1 MNADELRAAVLRFH
15 LVHKMLAEGSPE
27 KHRLS
32 ILRTVRRNGV
42 RGAALIPGSS
52 LLVRVLSSGS
62 VELVS
67 IGDHTPVASWSSGT
81 SLLLPVALTIC
92 TSRQYGVMVLADVEY
107 GE

>member
-1 MNADELRAAVLRFH
+1 M
-15 LVHKMLAEGSPE
+15 
-27 KHRLS
+27 S

-67 IGDHTPVASWSSGT
+67 IEDYIPVASWSSGT
-81 SLLLPVALTIC
+81 SLLLPVPLTIC
-92 TSRQYGVMVLADVEY
+92 TSRRYGVMVLADVEY
-107 GE
+107 GK